1 MLKLSYFP
9 IKKYFLWLFSCF
21 FILICFKTGEMCFQY
36 AKELFVLPIIAFLGF
51 LQKSSKGYIFLKKI
65 RKSKKGKIMILD
77 SNFNIKLKQE
87 TKVIFLNV
95 HLRQP
100 PFSS

>member
-1 MLKLSYFP
+1 
-9 IKKYFLWLFSCF
+9 
-21 FILICFKTGEMCFQY
+21 MCFQY

-77 SNFNIKLKQE
+77 SNFNIKQDKQI
-87 TKVIFLNV
+87 TFLNV

-100 PFSS
+100 PFSSWPKGLKDPSVRGLTTGWSEGRQIAL

>member
-1 MLKLSYFP
+1 
-9 IKKYFLWLFSCF
+9 
-21 FILICFKTGEMCFQY
+21 MCFQY

-51 LQKSSKGYIFLKKI
+51 LQKSSKGYIFLKKFENP
-65 RKSKKGKIMILD
+65 KKGKIMFLD
-77 SNFNIKLKQE
+77 SNFNIKQDKQI
-87 TKVIFLNV
+87 TFLNV